1 MSKKQERILTGIFL
15 FFVCVQLAHFVHSG
29 WYTYAHTARVP
40 RPPKGETFRIALPVL
55 INTTTKIFHLAD
67 TSITAAAFDLITGFS
82 ALYLLYLMTVDL
94 PLEEPDRPKDRAL
107 KILLFLA
114 IIQFPLAWVVPWQRP
129 ETMPSA
135 LFLAFSLF
143 CLAKIEKNR
152 MWALPLLAAAL
163 IQTFVRTDVPL
174 IFGIATAFVGLLTL
188 VKRGSQGKFRAS
200 LDYIVIGSLIALIA
214 AGIQVYLHILYPQDR
229 LDIQFWPNFGFHNLE
244 ILTIILAPFV
254 SFALLLIV
262 YRPSLTAVE
271 KVAIGSAL
279 LYLPMYFTFGLA
291 SEARIYVPFL
301 LIMCMVF
308 ARVSASFLSARFDS
322 AT

>member
-1 MSKKQERILTGIFL
+1 LSKKQERILTGIFL
-15 FFVCVQLAHFVHSG
+15 FFVCVQLAHFVHNG
-29 WYTYAHTARVP
+29 WYMYAHSAQVQ
-40 RPPKGETFRIALPVL
+40 RPPKGGTFRLALPAL
-55 INTTTKIFHLAD
+55 IQTTTRIFHIRD

-94 PLEEPDRPKDRAL
+94 PLEEPDRPKDRTL

-143 CLAKIEKNR
+143 CLAKVERNR
-152 MWALPLLAAAL
+152 LWSLPLLAAVL

-174 IFGIATAFVGLLTL
+174 IFGAATAFVGLWTL
-188 VKRGSQGKFRAS
+188 VKRGSQDKFRAS
-200 LDYIVIGSLIALIA
+200 PDYIVIGSLIALIS
-214 AGIQVYLHILYPQDR
+214 AGIQVYLHILYPQDS
-229 LDIQFWPNFGFHNLE
+229 LDIQFRPNLAFHNLE

-254 SFALLLIV
+254 SFALLLMV
-262 YRPSLTAVE
+262 YRLPLTAVE
-271 KVAIGSAL
+271 KVAMGSAL
-279 LYLPMYFTFGLA
+279 LYLPMYFTFGLVT
-291 SEARIYVPFL
+291 EARIYVPFL
-301 LIMCMVF
+301 LIMCMVT
-308 ARVSASFLSARFDS
+308 ARVSASFLSARFDA

>member
-15 FFVCVQLAHFVHSG
+15 FFVCVQLAHFVHNG
-29 WYTYAHTARVP
+29 WYTYGHTAQVQ
-40 RPPKGETFRIALPVL
+40 RPQMGGTFRLALPAL
-55 INTTTKIFHLAD
+55 IQTTTRIFHVND

-107 KILLFLA
+107 KILFFLA

-152 MWALPLLAAAL
+152 LWSLPLLAAVL
-163 IQTFVRTDVPL
+163 IQTLVRTDVPL
-174 IFGIATAFVGLLTL
+174 VFGAATAFVGLWSL
-188 VKRGSQGKFRAS
+188 VKKGSQGKFRAS
-200 LDYIVIGSLIALIA
+200 MDYIVIGSLIALIS
-214 AGIQVYLHILYPQDR
+214 AGIQVYLHTLYPQASV
-229 LDIQFWPNFGFHNLE
+229 DIQFGPNSTFHNLE

-254 SFALLLIV
+254 SFALLLMV
-262 YRPSLTAVE
+262 YRPPLTAVE
-271 KVAIGSAL
+271 KVAMASAL
-279 LYLPMYFTFGLA
+279 LYLPMYFTFGLVT
-291 SEARIYVPFL
+291 EARIYVPFL
-301 LIMCMVF
+301 LIMCMVT
-308 ARVSASFLSARFDS
+308 ARVSASFLSARFDA

>member
-1 MSKKQERILTGIFL
+1 LSKKQERILTGIFL
-15 FFVCVQLAHFVHSG
+15 FFICVQLAHFVHSG
-29 WYTYAHTARVP
+29 WYVYAHTPRVQ
-40 RPPKGETFRIALPVL
+40 RPPKGENFRLAIPAL
-55 INTTTKIFHLAD
+55 IQTTTRIFHVSD
-67 TSITAAAFDLITGFS
+67 TSITAAAFDLITGFF

-107 KILLFLA
+107 KIFLFLA

-152 MWALPLLAAAL
+152 LWSLPLLAAVL

-174 IFGIATAFVGLLTL
+174 VFGAATAFVGLWTL
-188 VKRGSQGKFRAS
+188 VKKGSQGKFRSS
-200 LDYIVIGSLIALIA
+200 LDYIVIGSLIALIS
-214 AGIQVYLHILYPQDR
+214 AGIQVYLHILYPQDS
-229 LDIQFWPNFGFHNLE
+229 LDIQFWPNLAFHHLE
-244 ILTIILAPFV
+244 ILTIVLAPFV
-254 SFALLLIV
+254 LFVLLLMV
-262 YRPSLTAVE
+262 YRPTLTAVE
-271 KVAIGSAL
+271 KVAMASAL
-279 LYLPMYFTFGLA
+279 LYLPMYFTFGLV

-301 LIMCMVF
+301 LIMCMVA
-308 ARVSASFLSARFDS
+308 ARVSASFLSARFDA